1 MPDEQPMT
9 WSEKLDLLIRS
20 AVKDCSFSSPIS
32 LDILADAAIKWASTS
47 LRLTLAKKRAIDELG
62 KRLRRRP
69 SEEEQ
74 PLIPELLNG
83 YAEIEGGYVHMSQL
97 PRREILHRRNK
108 LQQSVRTSLLKIAAY
123 DEWLS
128 HDLPEEGIA

>member
-1 MPDEQPMT
+1 MADEQPMT
-9 WSEKLDLLIRS
+9 WNTKLDSLLQS
-20 AVKDCSFSSPIS
+20 AVKDCSLSSPIS
-32 LDILADAAIKWASTS
+32 LSVLADVAVKWASVS
-47 LRLTLAKKRAIDELG
+47 LRLTLAKKRAMDELG

-83 YAEIEGGYVHMSQL
+83 YAEIDGGYVHMSQL
-97 PRREILHRRNK
+97 PRGEILHRRNK
-108 LQQSVRTSLLKIAAY
+108 LQQSVKTSLLKIAAY

-128 HDLPEEGIA
+128 HDLPEEGTA